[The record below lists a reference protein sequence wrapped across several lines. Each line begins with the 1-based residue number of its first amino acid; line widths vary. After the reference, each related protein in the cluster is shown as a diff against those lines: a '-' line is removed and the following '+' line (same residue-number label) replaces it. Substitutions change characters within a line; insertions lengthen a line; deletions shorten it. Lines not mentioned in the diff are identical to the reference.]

1 MNFIAAQ
8 TAAHGLDHIT
18 IFNLWK
24 RGFFVLFGVYLFGKD
39 HGSRISEGDKLFN
52 KLFMTNAEETI
63 VYCSA
68 WMMRPRRRN
77 MNNKFVLGPTSWIW
91 YRTHGGRERNLT
103 LHLKLFTDEQNENK
117 SLNEERYKKSFRSFW
132 GISGV
137 LWLQL
142 LLGWASEL
150 TDYDM
155 THGE

>member
-1 MNFIAAQ
+1 MFICSERITDRALAKAINFS
-8 TAAHGLDHIT
+8 TN
-18 IFNLWK
+18 FLW
-24 RGFFVLFGVYLFGKD
+24 RMRRRRLF
-39 HGSRISEGDKLFN
+39 
-52 KLFMTNAEETI
+52 I
-63 VYCSA
+63 VPA

-142 LLGWASEL
+142 LLGGASEL

-155 THGE
+155 THVRIADAICHSTTSIECCLKRLLNARGI